1 MDEEINLR
9 FGEVP
14 DPFSAD
20 DRRVGCKKIV
30 CIIILVN
37 YISRELGENTVV
49 EILPKKYK

>member
-9 FGEVP
+9 FGEVL

-30 CIIILVN
+30 CIKILVN
-37 YISRELGENTVV
+37 YIS
-49 EILPKKYK
+49 